1 MQDKERMLL
10 KVIESVLELQKS
22 FFRLLKLKDTEI
34 EESATVDVT
43 NNLERFEFITEE
55 LMPYLKRPS
64 VKYMAKIVED
74 WYNNSPQ
81 REKEEFIT
89 TEFDSLVVFMN
100 PIGINIINQFNLWAY
115 PWTKQINEDGVDES
129 PDHPESVAL
138 QVIETVWRNVKND

>member
-81 REKEEFIT
+81 REKRRVHYYRI
-89 TEFDSLVVFMN
+89 
-100 PIGINIINQFNLWAY
+100 
-115 PWTKQINEDGVDES
+115 
-129 PDHPESVAL
+129 
-138 QVIETVWRNVKND
+138 